1 MLARHFIE
9 GSPLGMTIIFG
20 LWLTAIILIGKL
32 VYRWINKSDSDLK
45 RNKSLS
51 ESILFIG
58 SFAFLFGLFFQVM
71 GMIQALKAVEA
82 AGDIS
87 PALIAG
93 GFKVSL
99 IVPVYGFVLFL
110 ISYITWFV
118 NRRLKR

>member
-32 VYRWINKSDSDLK
+32 VYRWINKSEPDVK
-45 RNKSLS
+45 KNKALS

-58 SFAFLFGLFFQVM
+58 SFAFLFGIFFQVM

-82 AGDIS
+82 TGDIS

-110 ISYITWFV
+110 VSYITWFI
-118 NRRLKR
+118 NRKLNK

>member
-32 VYRWINKSDSDLK
+32 VYRWINKSESDEK
-45 RNKSLS
+45 RNKAVS

-58 SFAFLFGLFFQVM
+58 SFAFLFGLFFQVI
-71 GMIQALKAVEA
+71 GMIQALKAIEA

-87 PALIAG
+87 MALIAG
-93 GFKVSL
+93 GLKVSL

-110 ISYITWFV
+110 ISYITWFI
-118 NRRLKR
+118 NRKLSK